1 MFRSIILILLFFA
14 SDLAAQVKL
23 DSIQSLNSIMHFL
36 QVQRPD
42 KDTILVYS
50 SRYRVAACTYPYAQ
64 AYVNGE
70 QTKVYPSGAFV
81 DLVEVKNGVNNIRF
95 VVKWA
100 AGDSLWKDFVILRPE
115 PMKNSPHDT
124 LVIERAM
131 MEPSQ
136 DMWLTSGDVLELKF
150 KGSPG
155 WEASFDIPDI
165 ESGIPMRELTPKEG
179 GGFSGIYSGR
189 YIVKPTDE
197 VHDAQIKFRL
207 KKSFWRRETEYTTAK
222 ISFLSKELPCVAEII
237 GQKPYLNA
245 GLGED
250 RLGGS
255 KLGFLQ
261 PGVLVE
267 IIGKVGEQY
276 RVRLSESMEAWLPE
290 EFAKLKPLST
300 PQPRSLAGA
309 ITAMGND
316 TEDIVTLALTEK
328 LPYSSDQLVNPNA
341 IVIDV
346 YGATSNTNWIS
357 IQPTAKGI
365 ENITWKQVAGDQ
377 YRMTIELRHRQHW
390 GYDVDY
396 TGNLLRIKVRRPPVV
411 VSKDSLLAGLII
423 AVDAGHGGDNKGSI
437 GATGVMEKD
446 ITISI
451 ARALEMILESKR
463 VKVVLTRTENFVPTM
478 NERINKI
485 ISSGSQLLVSIHC
498 NSASDNADP
507 VFIQGTS
514 AYYRYIG
521 FKPLVD
527 IIYDKMNFLGLKQ
540 FGLIGSF
547 NFSLSMLTQLPN
559 VLVETAFLS
568 NPEDEMLLRD
578 DGFQKKIA
586 MQIATGLEEYIKK
599 YGETIQ

>member
-1 MFRSIILILLFFA
+1 VLRSIIFILFFVPN
-14 SDLAAQVKL
+14 LVAQIKA
-23 DSIQSLNSIMHFL
+23 DSVQSLQSIILFL

-42 KDTILVYS
+42 KDTILIYS
-50 SRYRVAACTYPYAQ
+50 SRYRIAACTHPDAQ
-64 AYVNGE
+64 AYINGE
-70 QTKVYPSGAFV
+70 PTKVYASGAFV
-81 DLVEVKNGVNNIRF
+81 DLVDIKNGVNNIRF
-95 VVKWA
+95 VVKSA

-136 DMWLTSGDVLELKF
+136 DMWLRSGDILELKF

-155 WEASFDIPDI
+155 WTASFEIPDV
-165 ESGIPMRELTPKEG
+165 ESGPMRELTPKEG
-179 GGFSGIYSGR
+179 GGFSGIYSAR

-197 VHDAQIKFRL
+197 THDAQIIFRL
-207 KKSFWRRETEYTTAK
+207 KKGFWSFWGSEKVFSAARV
-222 ISFLSKELPCVAEII
+222 SFLSKELPCVAEII
-237 GQKPYLNA
+237 GQRPYLNA

-261 PGVLVE
+261 PGTFVE
-267 IIGKVGEQY
+267 IIVKVGVQY

-290 EFAKLKPLST
+290 EFAKLMPLT
-300 PQPRSLAGA
+300 TRQPNSLAGA
-309 ITAMGND
+309 ITATGND
-316 TEDIVTLALTEK
+316 NEDIVTLALSQK
-328 LPYSSDQLVNPNA
+328 LSYSSDQLVNPNA

-357 IQPTAKGI
+357 VQPAAKGI

-377 YRMTIELRHRQHW
+377 YRMTIVLRHKQHW
-390 GYDVDY
+390 GYDIDY
-396 TGNLLRIKVRRPPVV
+396 TGNLLRVKIRRPPIA
-411 VSKDSLLAGLII
+411 VSKDSALAGLII
-423 AVDAGHGGDNKGSI
+423 AVDAGHGGENKGSI
-437 GATGVMEKD
+437 GATGVLEKD

-451 ARALEMILESKR
+451 ARYLDTLLKSKGA
-463 VKVVLTRTENFVPTM
+463 KVVLTRTEYTSPPM

-485 ISSGSQLLVSIHC
+485 VNSGSQMLVSIHC

-527 IIYDKMNFLGLKQ
+527 IIYDKMSLLGLKQ

-547 NFSLSMLTQLPN
+547 NFTLNMLTQLPG

-568 NPEDEMLLRD
+568 NPEDEMLLLD
-578 DGFQKKIA
+578 EGFRKKIA
-586 MQIATGLEEYIKK
+586 TQISAGLEEYVRNNSK
-599 YGETIQ
+599 